1 MYLGA
6 TCQEF
11 QVVLVHDSIDG
22 VQVTMSSS
30 ATQNTSIIT
39 IPGEHLPE
47 ECGPSYKRCNVL
59 TISSDTHLFVL
70 FSVRKRIVI
79 VDYNQ
84 ITLEYI
90 SHFVFKTPLACNPTA
105 IFLLSE
111 TNISYQLFTAC
122 ISHFNGNSY
131 FQYFAFGFGRT
142 NITTVLFRNSPISD
156 TERIYDPDS
165 LSFVYARNQRDCL
178 SASNVYVLDE
188 GYVTRFLAD
197 VGQRRFIDPTRVCPE
212 LKHLSFEYH
221 GDNLLLVRCS
231 NETALTFD
239 TCRGVVISHYQ
250 SSESGLPYPCSDWNT
265 VAVVKDGNLTFNT
278 SGISEVDNST
288 NLTLPAGNIENAQ
301 CVGGNQN
308 TVFVFTVNREI
319 TYAFSVSDNLLLA
332 IVLLSCNSTECF
344 KPIVLSAEGA
354 SIVGAYNYESSR
366 FVVVNPTCTLN
377 PVVLDLPVV
386 QPDLAALFPGRTR
399 HSCQCE
405 PVTEPSPITSPVT
418 TETEQT
424 SPTTTVPSTESSA
437 TTGQANSDPKP
448 TTPDVIILP
457 GGKEEFGA
465 GQLAASIASTV
476 TVIVIAVVVAVAVA
490 V

>member
-11 QVVLVHDSIDG
+11 QAVLVHDLIDG

-30 ATQNTSIIT
+30 ATQNTSVIT
-39 IPGEHLPE
+39 IPGKHLPE

-59 TISSDTHLFVL
+59 TISSDTHLFGL
-70 FSVRKRIVI
+70 FSVREGIVI

-84 ITLEYI
+84 TTLEYI

-111 TNISYQLFTAC
+111 TSIYQLFTAC
-122 ISHFNGNSY
+122 ISHANGNSY
-131 FQYFAFGFGRT
+131 FQYFQFRFGKT
-142 NITTVLFRNSPISD
+142 NITTASFRNSPISVR
-156 TERIYDPDS
+156 ERIYDPDS
-165 LSFVYARNQRDCL
+165 LSFVYTRNQRDCL
-178 SASNVYVLDE
+178 SASNVYILDE

-212 LKHLSFEYH
+212 LKHLSVEYH

-231 NETALTFD
+231 NDTALTFD

-278 SGISEVDNST
+278 SEISEVDNST

-308 TVFVFTVNREI
+308 TIFVFTVNREI
-319 TYAFSVSDNLLLA
+319 TYAYSVSDNLLLE
-332 IVLLSCNSTECF
+332 IVPLSCNSTKCF

-377 PVVLDLPVV
+377 PVVLDLPVIR
-386 QPDLAALFPGRTR
+386 PDLAALFPGRTR

-405 PVTEPSPITSPVT
+405 PITEPSPITSPVT

-437 TTGQANSDPKP
+437 TTDQASSDHTT
-448 TTPDVIILP
+448 TTPVVDDPIFAVDP
-457 GGKEEFGA
+457 
-465 GQLAASIASTV
+465 LAASITSPV
-476 TVIVIAVVVAVAVA
+476 AVFVFVVVVVVALVAVAV
-490 V
+490 

>member
-1 MYLGA
+1 MVYNS
-6 TCQEF
+6 T
-11 QVVLVHDSIDG
+11 DG
-22 VQVTMSSS
+22 IQVTVSSS
-30 ATQNTSIIT
+30 VAQNTPVQPVVT
-39 IPGEHLPE
+39 IAREYLPK
-47 ECGPSYKRCNVL
+47 ECGPNNKRCNIV
-59 TISSDTHLFVL
+59 TIPYGTHLFTS
-70 FSVRKRIVI
+70 FSVRKGIAIVE
-79 VDYNQ
+79 YNQ
-84 ITLEYI
+84 TTLEYVNY
-90 SHFVFKTPLACNPTA
+90 FVFKTPLDCTPTA
-105 IFLLSE
+105 IFFAGP
-111 TNISYQLFTAC
+111 NKGYRLFTAC
-122 ISHFNGNSY
+122 VNLSIGNSY
-131 FQYFAFGFGRT
+131 LQYVEFSFNFT
-142 NITTVLFRNSPISD
+142 NITTASFRYPPISRK
-156 TERIYDPDS
+156 ERIYDPDS
-165 LSFVYARNQRDCL
+165 LSFVYTRNQRDCL

-197 VGQRRFIDPTRVCPE
+197 VGQRRFVDPTRVCPE

-250 SSESGLPYPCSDWNT
+250 LSESGLPYPCSDWNT

-319 TYAFSVSDNLLLA
+319 TYAFSVLDNLLLE
-332 IVLLSCNSTECF
+332 IVPLSCNSTECF
-344 KPIVLSAEGA
+344 KPIVFSAEGA
-354 SIVGAYNYESSR
+354 SIVGAYNYESSH
-366 FVVVNPTCTLN
+366 FVVVNTTCTLN
-377 PVVLDLPVV
+377 PVILDLPVV
-386 QPDLAALFPGRTR
+386 RPDLAALFPGRTR

-437 TTGQANSDPKP
+437 TTDQASSGPKP
-448 TTPDVIILP
+448 TTLDVIVPP

-465 GQLAASIASTV
+465 GQLAASITSPV

-490 V
+490 VAV